1 MSYEG
6 NEEIFWWRVDCQSL
20 SSLAFSKMSF
30 LKWSLCIHYVWFLL
44 FRAWSKGRNFH
55 SQVHFHNLRL
65 WWIWGRDAIRPQRY
79 IACVLWNKNGKL
91 KNLPKSSSFC
101 SVFFQNDY
109 KLGNKS
115 ERVGMLRSS
124 PYQQITAGLSCH
136 YRFFNIPVCMYCIAF
151 HLSAVCLQLTY
162 KTSFRGKGLFWPC
175 CHVVAAHRWRHIC
188 KRSKNHSILILWQM
202 INSAYL

>member
-1 MSYEG
+1 MSVSV
-6 NEEIFWWRVDCQSL
+6 IFGFFKNVLSKVIALHPLCLVSLIQSLKQRAEFSL
-20 SSLAFSKMSF
+20 SSSFSQLEALMDLRQRCHQATEVYSLRIVKQKWKIEKLAKVVFF
-30 LKWSLCIHYVWFLL
+30 L
-44 FRAWSKGRNFH
+44 H
-55 SQVHFHNLRL
+55 S
-65 WWIWGRDAIRPQRY
+65 
-79 IACVLWNKNGKL
+79 
-91 KNLPKSSSFC
+91 
-101 SVFFQNDY
+101 FFQNDY
-109 KLGNKS
+109 KLENKS

-136 YRFFNIPVCMYCIAF
+136 YRVFNIPVCMYCIAF

-175 CHVVAAHRWRHIC
+175 CYVVAAHRWRHIC